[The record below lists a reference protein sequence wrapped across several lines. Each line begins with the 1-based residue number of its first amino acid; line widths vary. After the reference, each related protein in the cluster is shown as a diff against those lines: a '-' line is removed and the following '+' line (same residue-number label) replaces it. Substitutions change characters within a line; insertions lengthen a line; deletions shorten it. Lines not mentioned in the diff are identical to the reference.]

1 MGVNTSRRYKGNW
14 YKLLRLRSTILPT
27 CAITTLVGHDP
38 CEGPH
43 AKRQIICRFF
53 RILRKQNLFAS
64 DSPYASVPA
73 SSNDAAKISACSKGL
88 IFSLRVNV
96 LCLNPQCQ
104 TLTRRLVSTDTRLR
118 TSRLARIQVL
128 KSRRKASDFLSQRAH
143 RLQSRSIRTSMT
155 SCFLSSSSVACT
167 SEATRSREGF
177 YPQTR
182 TRGTTGG

>member
-1 MGVNTSRRYKGNW
+1 MTQ
-14 YKLLRLRSTILPT
+14 
-27 CAITTLVGHDP
+27 
-38 CEGPH
+38 
-43 AKRQIICRFF
+43 AKRQIICRF
-53 RILRKQNLFAS
+53 RILRRKQNLFAS

-73 SSNDAAKISACSKGL
+73 SSYDAAKISACSKGL
-88 IFSLRVNV
+88 MFSLRVNV

-143 RLQSRSIRTSMT
+143 RLQSREIRTSMT
-155 SCFLSSSSVACT
+155 CCFLSSSSVACT
-167 SEATRSREGF
+167 SEATRSREEV

-182 TRGTTGG
+182 TRGGYNWGIRQRSFLKSVFNSISTALNCPRFIVISNYIL